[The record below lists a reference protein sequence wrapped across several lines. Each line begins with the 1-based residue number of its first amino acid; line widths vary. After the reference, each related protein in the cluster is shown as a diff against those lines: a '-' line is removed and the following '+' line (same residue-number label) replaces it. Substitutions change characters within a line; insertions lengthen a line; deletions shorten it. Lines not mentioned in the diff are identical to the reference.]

1 MSERRQDIHV
11 HVERDEPAYRD
22 EPVVRDDPVY
32 RDDRVME
39 EEARATSFF
48 SAQIL
53 WILLI
58 AVVIVLIVAALGSGV
73 VDLGGS
79 NGATEPTAVP

>member
-11 HVERDEPAYRD
+11 HVDRDEPTYQEA
-22 EPVVRDDPVY
+22 PVY

-39 EEARATSFF
+39 EEARAASFF

-53 WILLI
+53 WILVIALI
-58 AVVIVLIVAALGSGV
+58 IILIVAALGSGV
-73 VDLGGS
+73 VDLGGG
-79 NGATEPTAVP
+79 NGAAEPTVAP